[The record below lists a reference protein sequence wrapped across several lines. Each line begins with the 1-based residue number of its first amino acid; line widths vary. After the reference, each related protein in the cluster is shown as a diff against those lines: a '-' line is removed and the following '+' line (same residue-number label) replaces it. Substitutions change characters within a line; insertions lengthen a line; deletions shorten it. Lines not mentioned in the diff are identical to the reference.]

1 MLGPYNL
8 KFKVDAEAKGD
19 DKRLHEIQEENQRLR
34 HEIQMLKA
42 KEEKPRVTEE
52 EIKDHMQNVK
62 VMGNN
67 VDAIAS

>member
-19 DKRLHEIQEENQRLR
+19 EKRLHEIQEENQRLR
-34 HEIQMLKA
+34 HEIQIMKA